1 MKARLTFLAVAA
13 VLLAAGAALAGD
25 IHEKYGDHSVFE
37 LSPYAG
43 TTVWSDDIG
52 LDDDLLFGGRAAV
65 RFLPFFALEGTYG
78 YTSTNL
84 AGNDAADVDVH
95 HIGIDAVF
103 DLRPSAT
110 VNPYLTAGWAQ
121 LRLADDPRAGR
132 DIKPHG
138 WEAGAG
144 VKIRLGGDAVNN
156 RSLRLDVRDVMTDL
170 VGGMPNH
177 GDVTHNWLVSAGLT
191 FGFGRGSRDS
201 DGDGVR
207 DRDDAC
213 PGTPAGATVDARGC
227 PADSDGDGV
236 YDGLDQCPDTPRG
249 ATVDARGCPSD
260 SDGDGVY
267 DGLDQCPDTPRGAAV
282 NDAGCPQDS
291 DGDGVYDGLDECPDT
306 PANLQVDESG
316 CPIVVDEV
324 QEELLDMGTLRTSD
338 IRFKTG
344 SAELQDQSLEILD
357 RIGKTLQDW
366 PMLRLEVGG
375 HTDSQ
380 GSAEFNRK
388 LSQARAE
395 AVRDYILKHFPDVDP
410 SRLTAVG
417 YGESQ
422 PVADNGTAAG
432 RAQNRRVEFKVLNPD
447 EVRKVIRTRRTLQ
460 R

>member
-1 MKARLTFLAVAA
+1 M
-13 VLLAAGAALAGD
+13 
-25 IHEKYGDHSVFE
+25 
-37 LSPYAG
+37 
-43 TTVWSDDIG
+43 
-52 LDDDLLFGGRAAV
+52 
-65 RFLPFFALEGTYG
+65 
-78 YTSTNL
+78 
-84 AGNDAADVDVH
+84 
-95 HIGIDAVF
+95 
-103 DLRPSAT
+103 
-110 VNPYLTAGWAQ
+110 
-121 LRLADDPRAGR
+121 
-132 DIKPHG
+132 
-138 WEAGAG
+138 
-144 VKIRLGGDAVNN
+144 
-156 RSLRLDVRDVMTDL
+156 
-170 VGGMPNH
+170 
-177 GDVTHNWLVSAGLT
+177 
-191 FGFGRGSRDS
+191 
-201 DGDGVR
+201 
-207 DRDDAC
+207 
-213 PGTPAGATVDARGC
+213 
-227 PADSDGDGV
+227 
-236 YDGLDQCPDTPRG
+236 
-249 ATVDARGCPSD
+249 
-260 SDGDGVY
+260 
-267 DGLDQCPDTPRGAAV
+267 

>member
-1 MKARLTFLAVAA
+1 MTRLTGNF
-13 VLLAAGAALAGD
+13 
-25 IHEKYGDHSVFE
+25 
-37 LSPYAG
+37 
-43 TTVWSDDIG
+43 TVC
-52 LDDDLLFGGRAAV
+52 
-65 RFLPFFALEGTYG
+65 
-78 YTSTNL
+78 
-84 AGNDAADVDVH
+84 
-95 HIGIDAVF
+95 
-103 DLRPSAT
+103 
-110 VNPYLTAGWAQ
+110 
-121 LRLADDPRAGR
+121 AGR
-132 DIKPHG
+132 G
-138 WEAGAG
+138 
-144 VKIRLGGDAVNN
+144 IRI
-156 RSLRLDVRDVMTDL
+156 
-170 VGGMPNH
+170 P
-177 GDVTHNWLVSAGLT
+177 
-191 FGFGRGSRDS
+191 
-201 DGDGVR
+201 
-207 DRDDAC
+207 
-213 PGTPAGATVDARGC
+213 PAGATVDARGC
-227 PADSDGDGV
+227 PA
-236 YDGLDQCPDTPRG
+236 
-249 ATVDARGCPSD
+249 D